1 MTRAENFVGAKVE
14 HISFHR
20 DTLLFDFA
28 NTKINQ
34 EGIKNIDHLWHLYEN
49 NLELVVCPLISLSR
63 WIIAYPPI
71 ITGQR
76 NLIKVHYPYERINKI
91 FNEVVR
97 THRSEFECLGISVEY
112 FGTHSIRKGANIFVA
127 TGCTVSLPMA
137 SICLHTN
144 WTLGEVNDR

>member
-20 DTLLFDFA
+20 DTLLFDFS

-49 NLELVVCPLISLSR
+49 NLELVVCPLISLAR
-63 WIIAYPPI
+63 CIIAYPTI

-76 NLIKVHYPYERINKI
+76 NLFEGHSQYERFNKI
-91 FNEVVR
+91 FNEVVV
-97 THRSEFECLGISVEY
+97 TH
-112 FGTHSIRKGANIFVA
+112 
-127 TGCTVSLPMA
+127 
-137 SICLHTN
+137 
-144 WTLGEVNDR
+144 